1 MSFSSTFLYLL
12 PTIYISPACI
22 GPEIPRFFIRLSKI
36 RFLPQMH
43 YEHLIT
49 VYHPQVDLKSGQ
61 ICMTRPSPLVYPEVP
76 LDQHGRVSL
85 TTQLFTVGVRSAK
98 VQLVAAM
105 VGLKVSHIVLG
116 VMFLVSGRIV
126 SAQEPRFLVS
136 SGSAVTVNSSV
147 ITWVSAIVGSII
159 LGSLLYIAYA
169 SVADSGLKAS
179 GGGYG
184 GHHYRYK
191 RDTTSAQCEFCS
203 KCSFCIVL

>member
-1 MSFSSTFLYLL
+1 M
-12 PTIYISPACI
+12 
-22 GPEIPRFFIRLSKI
+22 
-36 RFLPQMH
+36 
-43 YEHLIT
+43 
-49 VYHPQVDLKSGQ
+49 
-61 ICMTRPSPLVYPEVP
+61 
-76 LDQHGRVSL
+76 
-85 TTQLFTVGVRSAK
+85 
-98 VQLVAAM
+98 QLVAAM

-203 KCSFCIVL
+203 KCSFCIIL